1 MGGEDRE
8 GGIGG
13 EGKGLILHIVMCL
26 LMLMLMFFSDV
37 YPSQAMRH
45 MTTLEVSCTVHLQN
59 QKCPFAIY
67 SVR

>member
-26 LMLMLMFFSDV
+26 LMLMLMFFL
-37 YPSQAMRH
+37 MFTRRR
-45 MTTLEVSCTVHLQN
+45 LC
-59 QKCPFAIY
+59 AI
-67 SVR
+67 